1 MGNDF
6 YPALRLIIPEKDR
19 DRAMYGLKEKA
30 IAKLLIKTLKI
41 GAKSDDGLA
50 LTEWKMPGQASKTA
64 GDFPSR
70 CHEVLQKRAMRSG
83 VGDMSIAEV
92 NILLDKLS
100 DEQKEEGQLPIFETF
115 YTRMGAEEL
124 TWLIRIILRQ
134 MKLGASEK
142 TILDKWHPQG
152 EALFSVSSSLRRVCW
167 DLHDP
172 NASSYGEDTRNRV
185 ELMACFQPQLAQFQ
199 MRTFEQTLHK
209 LGCTAEHPEYWIEE
223 KLDGERMQLHMQ
235 EDPNHPGGK
244 RFRFWSRKAKDYT
257 HLYGDGFEDEGSA
270 LTRHLKDA
278 FHEGVSEIIL
288 DGEMITWDPDT
299 NKMLPFGTLKSAA
312 KSEQMYENGARPLFR
327 VFDCLFLNGNPLVK
341 YELQERRKVLNKTV
355 NDVYQRMEKH
365 HFKEARSV
373 TAIDEELRKI
383 VENASEGLVLKNPR
397 SAYQLNDRNNDWV
410 KVKPEY
416 MTGFGEELDCVIM

>member
-1 MGNDF
+1 MKPHEQRGLIIQQFMTHWRNEIGNDF

-115 YTRMGAEEL
+115 YNRMNADEI

-142 TILDKWHPQG
+142 TILDKWHPDG

-167 DLHDP
+167 ELLDPTDLQTD
-172 NASSYGEDTRNRV
+172 DKRNHV

-199 MRTFEQTLHK
+199 MRTFKTTLEK
-209 LGCTAEHPEYWIEE
+209 LGCTDKYPEYWIEE

-235 EDPNHPGGK
+235 EDPSHPGGK

-257 HLYGDGFEDEGSA
+257 YLYGDGFEDEGSA

-278 FHEGVSEIIL
+278 FHDGVDNIIL
-288 DGEMITWDPDT
+288 DGEMITWDPET

-312 KSEQMYENGARPLFR
+312 KSEQNYENGARPLYR
-327 VFDCLFLNGNPLVK
+327 VFDCLLLNDQALVQYPLK
-341 YELQERRKVLNKTV
+341 DRREALNKTV
-355 NDVYQRMEKH
+355 KDVYQRMEKH
-365 HFKEARSV
+365 HY
-373 TAIDEELRKI
+373 DEGDECR
-383 VENASEGLVLKNPR
+383 
-397 SAYQLNDRNNDWV
+397 
-410 KVKPEY
+410 
-416 MTGFGEELDCVIM
+416 CH